1 MARPLRVDIKDG
13 VYHVV
18 TRGID
23 RADIFRSDLDRKHW
37 LDLMAEAHMRLRLR
51 ILSYVLMDNHVQSNW
66 LIK

>member
-1 MARPLRVDIKDG
+1 MERPLRVDIEDG

-37 LDLMAEAHMRLRLR
+37 LDLMAEAHMRFQWETS
-51 ILSYVLMDNHVQSNW
+51 LS
-66 LIK
+66 